1 MIDASLDHLVQA
13 HKAMAHP
20 ARLRILAML
29 RSGELCA
36 CQITAVLQ
44 LAPSTI
50 SAHLADLR
58 RAGLIDERKDGRWVY
73 SVLATS
79 EWAHRLLTPLWKELA
94 DDPRILDDAAI
105 LQRLRTVSLEK
116 LCRADLDLEAVG
128 IELPVALPG
137 PGRG

>member
-1 MIDASLDHLVQA
+1 MKDTNLDRLVRA

-29 RSGELCA
+29 RGGELCA

-79 EWAHRLLTPLWKELA
+79 QRARRLLTPLWRELTE
-94 DDPRILDDAAI
+94 DPTVLEDARILE
-105 LQRLRTVSLEK
+105 RLRSVSLEK
-116 LCRADLDLEAVG
+116 LCRADLDLGAVG
-128 IELPVALPG
+128 IELPVATSN

>member
-1 MIDASLDHLVQA
+1 MSDAELHRLVQA

-29 RSGELCA
+29 RGGELCA

-58 RAGLIDERKDGRWVY
+58 RAGLIEERKDGRWVY

-79 EWAHRLLTPLWKELA
+79 EWARRLLMPLWEQLPH
-94 DDPRILDDAAI
+94 DPRILDDARI
-105 LQRLRTVSLEK
+105 LERLRRVSLEK
-116 LCRADLDLEAVG
+116 LCRADLDLGAVG
-128 IELPVALPG
+128 IELPVAG
-137 PGRG
+137 VNFEHD